1 MATDLEQFRR
11 LDDGLRSGGWLVRE
25 TTWVQPRG
33 ALVVHEAGATQ
44 PQRDAAAAFLAA
56 FDWTDGAA
64 YDLWAAARTGNP
76 VLRHAMVRLG
86 SPQQRTL
93 TSLADVPGLSFQL
106 KPNTHYAFSFVGA
119 YTAAAA
125 TTGLA
130 LAVNGPASPAV
141 LGAVACIA
149 ESATATRQGVGV
161 AYDTPLTGTASG
173 GATRM
178 PFWVDGNISTNAA
191 GGTFAL
197 RFASEVNGSA
207 VTILAGSMGELK
219 EVGA

>member
-1 MATDLEQFRR
+1 MADPLVNVR
-11 LDDGLRSGGWLVRE
+11 L
-25 TTWVQPRG
+25 
-33 ALVVHEAGATQ
+33 HEALAAVCPVTSVRVTGPASGSYDPAPSATG
-44 PQRDAAAAFLAA
+44 PQVAAADAALAA
-56 FDWTDGAA
+56 FDWSPAA
-64 YDLWAAARTGNP
+64 HDAWSAARTGNP
-76 VLRHAMVRLG
+76 VLRHAKVRLAA
-86 SPQQRTL
+86 PQQRTQ
-93 TSLADVPGLSFQL
+93 TTLADVAGLSFQL

-141 LGAVACIA
+141 LGVVGCIA
-149 ESATATRQGVGV
+149 ESATACRQGVGV

-173 GATRM
+173 GATRL
-178 PFWVDGNISTNAA
+178 PFWVDGNISTGAA
-191 GGTFAL
+191 GGTFTL

-207 VTILAGSMGELK
+207 VTILAGSMGDLQ